1 MSNLKL
7 WESVQATDPK
17 YTKRFTK
24 GGGFSGTAINATHL
38 AQKATEIFGPCGTGW
53 GIDVVD
59 EQFVEGAPLVIDG
72 VVVGHDVI
80 HKLRIKLWYVRDG
93 ARGEITHFGQTQF
106 VGKNKNG
113 FYTDEEAPKKS
124 LTDAMTK
131 ALSLLGFASD
141 VHLGLY
147 DDNKYVES
155 LAEMFKEPAPKIT
168 PEQAKEIEKKAQ
180 DLGADWS
187 GFLSFLKVE
196 SIADLDADKFDRA
209 MKALDKK
216 KAA

>member
-38 AQKATEIFGPCGTGW
+38 AQKATEAFGPCGIGW

-59 EQFVEGAPLVIDG
+59 EHFINGAPIIIDG
-72 VVVGHDVI
+72 NVIGHEVI
-80 HKLRIKLWYVRDG
+80 HKLRINLWYMFDG
-93 ARGEITHFGQTQF
+93 IRGEVTHFGQTQF

-113 FYTDEEAPKKS
+113 MYTDEEAPKKS

-131 ALSLLGFASD
+131 ALSILGFASD

-155 LAEMFKEPAPKIT
+155 LAEMFKEPTPKIT
-168 PEQAKEIEKKAQ
+168 PQQAQEIEKKAHE
-180 DLGADWS
+180 LGADWN

-196 SIADLDADKFDRA
+196 AIADLDADKFDRA